1 MPTVPSQSKCAHLGC
16 GNERSPLNS
25 FCMDHGG
32 KTYNQTS
39 KRKQFNAKYN
49 QAVWKKIRIAQLSR
63 QPLCQ
68 ACTVRGRVTQ
78 ATVVDHVFPWN
89 QIGEQAFVANIF
101 QSLCPECH
109 SVKTGLE
116 QTGIFRHYKDPPTDY
131 AIENWRQTVFGA

>member
-1 MPTVPSQSKCAHLGC
+1 
-16 GNERSPLNS
+16 
-25 FCMDHGG
+25 MDHGG